1 MKNLW
6 EFLGDFLL
14 VQYFQNM
21 IEGVPLTW
29 GHTPLFHFGLKFF
42 FFFLAVI
49 HLFDIAYL
57 SKWFNYSETPSKI
70 INYGPGVQRLRDIS
84 GTFYKSLDGVDTY

>member
-1 MKNLW
+1 
-6 EFLGDFLL
+6 
-14 VQYFQNM
+14 M

-29 GHTPLFHFGLKFF
+29 GHTPYFILGSNI
-42 FFFLAVI
+42 FFLAVI

-57 SKWFNYSETPSKI
+57 SKWFNPSETPSKM
-70 INYGPGVQRLRDIS
+70 INYGPRVQRLRDIS